1 MGTQTCTGVSV
12 TQVEI
17 FARKADK
24 VRSSASLHSEE
35 FPTLAKAQKLCKGWK
50 RGYKGK
56 LCNYFFR
63 ISTPEGASWHTLSD
77 GELIEI
83 QEPESSAAV
92 SDRKSADLEVIE
104 AQIAGIRDLC
114 SKLDKE
120 NSSLYQEV
128 ERVRATN
135 RDVAARIQQE
145 RNDRRGPSF
154 LDGLAD
160 WNRAKN
166 YRPGYNLTA
175 ADYAGYVPAGGWNDG
190 MPEVP
195 DFIRRLGIPV
205 KCG

>member
-1 MGTQTCTGVSV
+1 MGTQTCTGVNV
-12 TQVEI
+12 TKVEI

-24 VRSSASLHSEE
+24 VRSGAPLHFEE
-35 FPTLAKAQKLCKGWK
+35 LPTLTKAQKLCKGWK
-50 RGYKGK
+50 RGYKGQ
-56 LCNYFFR
+56 LCNYFFH
-63 ISTPEGASWHTLSD
+63 IVGEELDAWYTLSQ
-77 GELIEI
+77 GELVEI
-83 QEPESSAAV
+83 QEPESSGAV
-92 SDRKSADLEVIE
+92 EDRKTVDLKQLE
-104 AQIAGIRDLC
+104 AQIADIQAQC

-135 RDVAARIQQE
+135 SDIAARIQQE

-154 LDGLAD
+154 LDGLEN
-160 WNRAKN
+160 WNWAKR
-166 YRPGYNLTA
+166 RPGYNLA
-175 ADYAGYVPAGGWNDG
+175 ASDYAGYVPAGGWNDG

>member
-1 MGTQTCTGVSV
+1 MGSQACTGSV
-12 TQVEI
+12 TRVEI

-135 RDVAARIQQE
+135 SDIAARIQQE

-154 LDGLAD
+154 LDGLEN
-160 WNRAKN
+160 WNWAKR
-166 YRPGYNLTA
+166 RPGYNLPA
-175 ADYAGYVPAGGWNDG
+175 SDYAGYVPAGGWNDG

-195 DFIRRLGIPV
+195 DFVRRSGIPV